1 MVVVGK
7 AFICTMTLHL
17 SPVRILKKQ
26 PANTDLDGKIAVVC
40 VIFGFYLQFSERF
53 KKFLDLSLRC

>member
-1 MVVVGK
+1 MVFYGCRGK
-7 AFICTMTLHL
+7 GIYLHL

-26 PANTDLDGKIAVVC
+26 PANTDLAVVC

-53 KKFLDLSLRC
+53 KKGYRFISQV